1 MYGGHKKPLFLN
13 HCRTLALLF
22 LFSNII
28 NKVQLPVPAFSMQRK
43 CHMTKLPIFQLFP
56 VVLAI
61 AVVWLFSFILT
72 ESGAFP
78 TNSTDP
84 AYKART
90 DSRINIL
97 YESSWF
103 QFPHPRKLEV

>member
-1 MYGGHKKPLFLN
+1 
-13 HCRTLALLF
+13 
-22 LFSNII
+22 
-28 NKVQLPVPAFSMQRK
+28 MQRK
-43 CHMTKLPIFQLFP
+43 FHMTKLPIFQLFP

-61 AVVWLFSFILT
+61 SVVWLFSFILT

-103 QFPHPRKLEV
+103 QFPLPRKLEV